1 MDIKAGQGFKYSTG
15 RLTRYGIVCAVG
27 KTGDVTVAPV
37 IDYDDHNRYTKLR
50 SYDDADANEMR
61 DKDNVRL
68 DSCPAPFLDLG
79 EYQTKRGEN
88 KSNSVAVASREMM
101 QTIPRETFEKT
112 CRIIDNGV
120 RISERDM
127 NRIKYHPM
135 KKQLQNALTNESY
148 MPKRSSETIK
158 RARKLI
164 DIDVSMPSHADMDY
178 EMEIG

>member
-1 MDIKAGQGFKYSTG
+1 MNIKAGQGFKYSTG
-15 RLTRYGIVCAVG
+15 RTTRYGIICTVSQ
-27 KTGDVTVAPV
+27 KGDVTVAPV
-37 IDYDDHNRYTKLR
+37 IDYDDPNRYTKLR

-88 KSNSVAVASREMM
+88 KSNSVAVASREVMR
-101 QTIPRETFEKT
+101 TIPRETFEKT

-120 RISERDM
+120 RVSERDM

-135 KKQLQNALTNESY
+135 EKKLQAALINESY
-148 MPKRSSETIK
+148 MPKRDGETTK

-164 DIDVSMPSHADMDY
+164 DIDVNMPSHADMDY